1 MMKKITAYMINKQ
14 IGEIRE
20 DEYEDKNGLPICKKC
35 NNPRYF
41 KSEDGEFLTRCLC
54 KCQSEALKQK
64 KETEN
69 KLYIINSLKKYA
81 ITNARYENSKFE
93 TTEIIDNESFK
104 NCYYRCKSY
113 CENADRIV
121 NTNMGLYICGN
132 VGCGKTHLMYCM
144 VNALTDKLYSCLVT
158 NFINITNNIKINFNN
173 KNALRDYLGKLYE
186 VDFLFI
192 DDLGVEKVTDTDGN
206 TNWVQEKM
214 FEIIDERYNNNK
226 PIIYTSNYKIS
237 ELLGIG
243 LHERIASRINET
255 SAAIFHIDCESYRI
269 KLKRNREIPF

>member
-1 MMKKITAYMINKQ
+1 MMNNNL
-14 IGEIRE
+14 EIRE
-20 DEYEDKNGLPICKKC
+20 DEYADENGLPICKNC
-35 NNPRYF
+35 NTRRYF
-41 KSEDGEFLTRCLC
+41 KSEDGEVVVRCLC
-54 KCQSEALKQK
+54 KCQNEEKLESQRQK
-64 KETEN
+64 KIQER
-69 KLYIINSLKKYA
+69 KDYINFLKKYA
-81 ITNARYENSKFE
+81 ITNTRYCKATFEN
-93 TTEIIDNESFK
+93 TERIKNDSFLK
-104 NCYYRCKSY
+104 CFDKCKSY
-113 CENADRIV
+113 CENASKVV
-121 NTNMGLYICGN
+121 NTSMGIYVSGN

-226 PIIYTSNYKIS
+226 PIIYTSNYRIS

>member
-1 MMKKITAYMINKQ
+1 MKKITAYMINKQ

-69 KLYIINSLKKYA
+69 KSYIINSLKKYA

-132 VGCGKTHLMYCM
+132 VGCGKTHLIYCM
-144 VNALTDKLYSCLVT
+144 TNELTNKLYSCLVT
-158 NFINITNNIKINFNN
+158 NFINIINTIKDSFNEKIRLKNFMATMQN
-173 KNALRDYLGKLYE
+173 

-192 DDLGVEKVTDTDGN
+192 DDLGVEKVIDNNGN
-206 TNWVQEKM
+206 SNWVQEKI

-226 PIIYTSNYKIS
+226 PIIFTSNYKIS
-237 ELLGIG
+237 ELIKIG
-243 LHERIASRINET
+243 FHERIVSRIHEMSSVVFNIN
-255 SAAIFHIDCESYRI
+255 AESYRLKI
-269 KLKRNREIPF
+269 KKEQKLPF

>member
-1 MMKKITAYMINKQ
+1 MKKITAYMINKQ

-132 VGCGKTHLMYCM
+132 VGCGKTHLIYCM
-144 VNALTDKLYSCLVT
+144 TNELTNKLYSCLVT
-158 NFINITNNIKINFNN
+158 NFINIINTIKDSFNEKIRLKNFMATMQN
-173 KNALRDYLGKLYE
+173 

-192 DDLGVEKVTDTDGN
+192 DDLGVEKVIDNNGN
-206 TNWVQEKM
+206 SNWVQEKI

-226 PIIYTSNYKIS
+226 PIIFTSNYKIS
-237 ELLGIG
+237 ELIKIG
-243 LHERIASRINET
+243 FHERIVSRIHEMSSVVFNIN
-255 SAAIFHIDCESYRI
+255 AESYRI
-269 KLKRNREIPF
+269 KIRKEKELPF